1 MLLNPAVAEDPG
13 GGKSRAPATTSGEPS
28 PCASFVRERGHR
40 GDAADG
46 ERHQWGHS
54 ETADEE
60 SQHLPHIRRGERLE
74 QEQRDSEEKAR
85 PRHRRSEAERAERD
99 GIRGTRE
106 PCERSREGDEP
117 GQSPGGGHCQGDHK
131 IRHRFKQPSQRRRQ
145 HDQAGVPTVRR

>member
-13 GGKSRAPATTSGEPS
+13 EASPALPRLRPANPS

-74 QEQRDSEEKAR
+74 
-85 PRHRRSEAERAERD
+85 
-99 GIRGTRE
+99 
-106 PCERSREGDEP
+106 
-117 GQSPGGGHCQGDHK
+117 
-131 IRHRFKQPSQRRRQ
+131 
-145 HDQAGVPTVRR
+145 